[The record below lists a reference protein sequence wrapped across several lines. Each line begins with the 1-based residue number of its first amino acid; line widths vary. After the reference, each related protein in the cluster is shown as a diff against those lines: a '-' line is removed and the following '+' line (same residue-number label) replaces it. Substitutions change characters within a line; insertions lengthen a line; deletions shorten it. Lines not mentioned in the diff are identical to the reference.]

1 MKYSCHLTARPSEAV
16 SIAEKHAKLVSGLAG
31 INGAWGFS
39 SADHAAPDPGRDI
52 SAHLSLGKL
61 LRGRGVRGFVNYR
74 LRAGLREDSG
84 CDDLI
89 DLDFNPERVD
99 FGALIESLPQYIAA
113 FDPYFAYVADEEFG
127 FLDFDRSRNMN
138 YRVSVLRVYPI
149 CFLGGGLCVQ
159 ALGLPVGEVV
169 RRLAPKA
176 ESVSE
181 IGGGVLVVG
190 HSKPLPFA
198 SAKPL
203 SDELSGLVGVK
214 VI

>member
-1 MKYSCHLTARPSEAV
+1 LA
-16 SIAEKHAKLVSGLAG
+16 SG
-31 INGAWGFS
+31 
-39 SADHAAPDPGRDI
+39 DHAPPDPGREL
-52 SAHLSLGKL
+52 SAQFNLGKL
-61 LRGRGVRGFVNYR
+61 LRGRGARGFVSYR
-74 LRAGLREDSG
+74 FREGLRNDSG

-99 FGALIESLPQYIAA
+99 FGALLAALPQYIAA

-127 FLDFDRSRNMN
+127 FLDFNRSRNMN
-138 YRVSVLRVYPI
+138 YRVSVLRVSPI

-159 ALGLPVGEVV
+159 SLGLSVGEVA

-198 SAKPL
+198 SAKSL

>member
-1 MKYSCHLTARPSEAV
+1 MKYKLCVNARSTEAV
-16 SIAEKHAKLVSGLAG
+16 SISQKHTYLVAGLAAVPG
-31 INGAWGFS
+31 SWGLA
-39 SADHAAPDPGRDI
+39 SAEHAVPDPGREL
-52 SAHLSLGKL
+52 SAHFPLGKS
-61 LRGRGVRGFVNYR
+61 LRTRGVRGFASYR
-74 LRAGLREDSG
+74 FRGGLRDHSS
-84 CDDLI
+84 CDDYI

-127 FLDFDRSRNMN
+127 FLDFNRSRNMDG
-138 YRVSVLRVYPI
+138 RASVLRVYPI
-149 CFLGGGLCVQ
+149 CFLGGGLCVK
-159 ALGLPVGEVV
+159 ALGLSVGEVA

-190 HSKPLPFA
+190 HSKPVPFA
-198 SAKPL
+198 SAKSL

>member
-1 MKYSCHLTARPSEAV
+1 MKYVLHLTASTSEAA
-16 SIAEKHAKLVSGLAG
+16 SIPEKHAKLMKGLAS
-31 INGAWGFS
+31 IEGAWGLAS
-39 SADHAAPDPGRDI
+39 GDHVAPDPGREL
-52 SAHLSLGKL
+52 SAQFQLGKS
-61 LRGRGVRGFVNYR
+61 LRGRGVRGFVSYR
-74 LRAGLREDSG
+74 FRGGLRDHSG

-99 FGALIESLPQYIAA
+99 FGALFAALPQYVAA
-113 FDPYFAYVADEEFG
+113 FEPYFASVGDEEFG
-127 FLDFDRSRNMN
+127 FFDFNRSRNMN
-138 YRVSVLRVYPI
+138 YRVTVLRVYPI
-149 CFLGGGLCVQ
+149 CFLGGALCVQ
-159 ALGLPVGEVV
+159 ALGMSGAEVA

-190 HSKPLPFA
+190 HSKPLPFT
-198 SAKPL
+198 SAKSL